1 MKTISFA
8 VCLSA
13 VALLLFGCA
22 HNAEERQLQTFITA
36 HVAKVE
42 TLSDKAN
49 LAYWDAST
57 TGESEY
63 YDKLSRLQI
72 RIRRIQSD
80 PQEYTFLRDL
90 RESGKVG
97 DARLA
102 RQLDKL
108 CHGYLQNQI
117 EPGLLERIV
126 DADTKIQ
133 EKYNNF
139 RGTIEGEKVTNSD
152 VYTILTTAKDIRKRE
167 LAWKAS
173 KQV

>member
-22 HNAEERQLQTFITA
+22 HNADERQLQAFITA

-42 TLSDKAN
+42 PLSDKAN

-72 RIRRIQSD
+72 RIRRIQSN
-80 PQEYTFLRDL
+80 PQEHAFLKDL
-90 RESGKVG
+90 RESGRIKDVG
-97 DARLA
+97 LA

-108 CHGYLQNQI
+108 YYGYLHNQI
-117 EPGLLERIV
+117 EP
-126 DADTKIQ
+126 
-133 EKYNNF
+133 
-139 RGTIEGEKVTNSD
+139 
-152 VYTILTTAKDIRKRE
+152 
-167 LAWKAS
+167 
-173 KQV
+173 